1 MPMAR
6 PIPLLDLVFLGV
18 DRAQTP
24 ANVGVVMLFD
34 PPPGRSSRAAAQRIV
49 RAFRAAQ
56 PTPPFDCVPVLPALG
71 RPHWRALTDIDMRY
85 HVRQQRLAAPGDRQ
99 QLFAVVAGLH
109 QERLDRTRPLFRLH
123 VIDGLDSGQVAIY
136 LKSHHASWDGRSALA
151 RIFGTLA
158 NEPGPIHTPFFA
170 LPPHPPQ
177 QAPQNEYAGFA
188 DGARALLTHALATGE
203 LLSAL
208 ATRRSRTRD
217 EPDVPA
223 GNQPFGGPQTRFNQ
237 PVTTER
243 SFAAFSLPVDAMRR
257 VARVFGGKVNDVL
270 LAVVDGGVERYLAA
284 LGERPRQPLVAM
296 CPVSMRDEG
305 DLEATTKV
313 ATMFV
318 PMARPRSGAARRL
331 QQIIANSG
339 AAKQEFRALS
349 KAAALDYALIAFGA
363 WFASHTLG
371 MEALTRPVVNL
382 VISNVGGL
390 PGERYL
396 GELRL
401 AGAYPVSMIADPVG
415 LNVSAVS
422 LGERMDFG
430 IVANRAAVPDAGE
443 IARHCLAAWT
453 LLRKAA
459 DRQDLVLRKPPLRK
473 PSRKRRIPASQR
485 S

>member
-1 MPMAR
+1 
-6 PIPLLDLVFLGV
+6 
-18 DRAQTP
+18 
-24 ANVGVVMLFD
+24 
-34 PPPGRSSRAAAQRIV
+34 
-49 RAFRAAQ
+49 
-56 PTPPFDCVPVLPALG
+56 
-71 RPHWRALTDIDMRY
+71 
-85 HVRQQRLAAPGDRQ
+85 
-99 QLFAVVAGLH
+99 
-109 QERLDRTRPLFRLH
+109 
-123 VIDGLDSGQVAIY
+123 
-136 LKSHHASWDGRSALA
+136 
-151 RIFGTLA
+151 
-158 NEPGPIHTPFFA
+158 
-170 LPPHPPQ
+170 
-177 QAPQNEYAGFA
+177 
-188 DGARALLTHALATGE
+188 
-203 LLSAL
+203 
-208 ATRRSRTRD
+208 
-217 EPDVPA
+217 
-223 GNQPFGGPQTRFNQ
+223 
-237 PVTTER
+237 
-243 SFAAFSLPVDAMRR
+243 
-257 VARVFGGKVNDVL
+257 
-270 LAVVDGGVERYLAA
+270 VDGGVERYLAS

-339 AAKQEFRALS
+339 AAKQEFRGLS

-371 MEALTRPVVNL
+371 MEAVTRPVVNL

-396 GELRL
+396 GDLRL
-401 AGAYPVSMIADPVG
+401 AAAYPVSMIADPAG

-422 LGERMDFG
+422 LGGRMDVG

-443 IARHCLAAWT
+443 LSRHCVAAWA

-473 PSRKRRIPASQR
+473 PSRKRRMPPSQR

>member
-1 MPMAR
+1 
-6 PIPLLDLVFLGV
+6 
-18 DRAQTP
+18 
-24 ANVGVVMLFD
+24 MLFD
-34 PPPGRSSRAAAQRIV
+34 PPPGRSSRSAAQRIV
-49 RAFRAAQ
+49 SAFRAAQ
-56 PTPPFDCVPVLPALG
+56 PTPPFDCAPELPALG
-71 RPHWRALTDIDMRY
+71 LPHWRTVKGIDMRY
-85 HVRQQRLAAPGDRQ
+85 HVRRQRLPEPGDLRL
-99 QLFAVVAGLH
+99 LFELVAGLH
-109 QERLDRTRPLFRLH
+109 QERLDRSQPLFRLH
-123 VIDGLDSGQVAIY
+123 VIDGLDSGQMAIY

-158 NEPGPIHTPFFA
+158 TEPGPLRTPFFA
-170 LPPHPPQ
+170 LPPHPTQ
-177 QAPQNEYAGFA
+177 VAPQPGSAGFA
-188 DGARALLTHALATGE
+188 DGARSLLTHALAARE
-203 LLSAL
+203 LLSAM
-208 ATRRSRTRD
+208 ATRVSRTRN
-217 EPDVPA
+217 EPRAPV

-237 PVTTER
+237 PVSAER
-243 SFAAFSLPVDAMRR
+243 SFAAYSLPVDTMRR
-257 VARVFGGKVNDVL
+257 VAQVFGGKINDVL
-270 LAVVDGGVERYLAA
+270 LAVVDGGVERYLAS

-305 DLEATTKV
+305 DLETTTKV

-363 WFASHTLG
+363 WFASHALG
-371 MEALTRPVVNL
+371 IEAITRPVVNL

-396 GELRL
+396 GDLRL
-401 AGAYPVSMIADPVG
+401 AAAYPVSMIADPVG

-422 LGERMDFG
+422 LGGRMDIG
-430 IVANRAAVPDAGE
+430 IVANRAAVPDAAE
-443 IARHCLAAWT
+443 IARHCLATWT

-459 DRQDLVLRKPPLRK
+459 DRQALVLRKPPLRR
-473 PSRKRRIPASQR
+473 PSRKRRMPPSQR

>member
-1 MPMAR
+1 MAR
-6 PIPLLDLVFLGV
+6 PIPLLDLVFLGI
-18 DRAQTP
+18 DRAETP
-24 ANVGVVMLFD
+24 ANVGVLMLFD
-34 PPPGRSSRAAAQRIV
+34 LPPGRSARSAAQQVV
-49 RAFRAAQ
+49 RAYRAVR
-56 PTPPFDCVPVLPALG
+56 PTPPFDCVPDLLALG
-71 RPHWRALTDIDMRY
+71 LPHWRAVANVDMRH
-85 HVRQQRLAAPGDRQ
+85 HVRRERLAEPGDQR
-99 QLFAVVAGLH
+99 QLFELVAELH
-109 QERLDRTRPLFRLH
+109 RERLDRTRPLFRLH
-123 VIDGLDSGQVAIY
+123 VIEGLEAGQVAIY
-136 LKSHHASWDGRSALA
+136 LKSHHASWDGRTALA

-158 NEPGPIHTPFFA
+158 NEPGPILAPFFA
-170 LPPHPPQ
+170 LPPQPSPH
-177 QAPQNEYAGFA
+177 APQGGTGPGLAE
-188 DGARALLTHALATGE
+188 GARSLLSHAIAARE
-203 LLSAL
+203 LLSAI
-208 ATRRSRTRD
+208 AVRRNRLRD
-217 EPDVPA
+217 EPRRPA
-223 GNQPFGGPQTRFNQ
+223 GNQPFGGPYTRFNQ
-237 PVTTER
+237 PVSAER

-257 VARVFGGKVNDVL
+257 VARSFGGKVNDVV

-331 QQIIANSG
+331 QQIIANSS
-339 AAKQEFRALS
+339 AAKQEFHALS

-371 MEALTRPVVNL
+371 LETLTRPVVNL

-401 AGAYPVSMIADPVG
+401 AAAYPVSMIADPVG

-430 IVANRAAVPDAGE
+430 IVANRAVVPDADE

-473 PSRKRRIPASQR
+473 PSRKRRIPPSQR

>member
-18 DRAQTP
+18 DRDQTP
-24 ANVGVVMLFD
+24 ANVGVAMLFD
-34 PPPGRSSRAAAQRIV
+34 PPPGRSGRAAAQRIV

-56 PTPPFDCVPVLPALG
+56 PTPPFDCIPEFPALG
-71 RPHWRALTDIDMRY
+71 RPHWRAVTGIDMRY

-99 QLFAVVAGLH
+99 QLAEVVAGLH
-109 QERLDRTRPLFRLH
+109 EERLDRTRPLFQLH
-123 VIDGLDSGQVAIY
+123 VIDGLDSGRVAIY

-158 NEPGPIHTPFFA
+158 NEPGPIRTPFFA
-170 LPPHPPQ
+170 LPPQASPGAPPDE
-177 QAPQNEYAGFA
+177 PAGIA
-188 DGARALLTHALATGE
+188 DGARSLLTHALATAE

-217 EPDVPA
+217 EPDAPA
-223 GNQPFGGPQTRFNQ
+223 GNQPFGGPQTRFNH
-237 PVTTER
+237 PIAAER
-243 SFAAFSLPVDAMRR
+243 SFAAFTLPIEAMRR
-257 VARVFGGKVNDVL
+257 VARGFGGKVNDVV
-270 LAVVDGGVERYLAA
+270 LAVVDGGVERYLAS

-318 PMARPRSGAARRL
+318 PLARPRSGAARRL

-339 AAKQEFRALS
+339 AAKREFHSLS
-349 KAAALDYALIAFGA
+349 KAAALDYALLAFGV

-371 MEALTRPVVNL
+371 MEAVTRPVVNL

-390 PGERYL
+390 AGERYL
-396 GELRL
+396 GDLRL
-401 AGAYPVSMIADPVG
+401 VGAYPVSMIADPVG

-422 LGERMDFG
+422 LGDRMDFG
-430 IVANRAAVPDAGE
+430 IVANRAAVPDASE
-443 IARHCLAAWT
+443 IAQHCVAAWS
-453 LLRKAA
+453 LLRRAA
-459 DRQDLVLRKPPLRK
+459 DRQESILRKPPLRK
-473 PSRKRRIPASQR
+473 PSRKRRMPPSQR